1 MPAPDLSTPQ
11 LTVIAWVDPVIDAL
25 GYPPRST
32 YTERFWLS
40 ILGPS
45 TTWLIR
51 HIDAQLEGQPDGFTL
66 DLDATAAALGLGAA
80 RGRHSPLVRA
90 LHRCC
95 QFGAARA
102 DSDATLAVRRHLPPL
117 TRHQI
122 DRLPPTVRADH
133 DRWRAVE
140 RDAATLDGQ
149 RRRAR
154 RVALALAELGEDV
167 PTTEQ
172 RLHRFKVHPVV
183 ARDAAV
189 WAHRLLVAREPDGSL
204 NPAELAAADE
214 PPADPPAPRTAPASS
229 TPTPTSGPIPIGATR
244 PAPAPV
250 RRPQPTPADLGGDAA

>member
-1 MPAPDLSTPQ
+1 MPAPDLTTPQ
-11 LTVIAWVDPVIDAL
+11 LTVVAWSDPVIDAL
-25 GYPPRST
+25 GYSPRST

-51 HIDAQLEGQPDGFTL
+51 HIDARLEDQPDGFTL
-66 DLDATAAALGLGAA
+66 DLEATASALGLGSA

-90 LHRCC
+90 LHRSC

-102 DSDATLAVRRHLPPL
+102 TPDATLGVRRHLPPL

-133 DRWRAVE
+133 DHWRAVE

-149 RRRAR
+149 KRRAR

-172 RLHRFKVHPVV
+172 RLGRFKIHPIV

-189 WAHRLLVAREPDGSL
+189 WAHRLMVAREPDGSL
-204 NPAELAAADE
+204 NPVELAAVDAPVDR
-214 PPADPPAPRTAPASS
+214 PSVATPPAPP
-229 TPTPTSGPIPIGATR
+229 PESGPIPIGATR
-244 PAPAPV
+244 PAPARV
-250 RRPQPTPADLGGDAA
+250 RRPPPAAADLGGDAA

>member
-11 LTVIAWVDPVIDAL
+11 LTVVAWTDPVIDAL

-51 HIDAQLEGQPDGFTL
+51 HVDARLESEPEGFTL
-66 DLDATAAALGLGAA
+66 DLEATAAALGLGSA

-102 DSDATLAVRRHLPPL
+102 APDDTLAVRRHLPPL

-133 DRWRAVE
+133 DEWRAVE
-140 RDAATLDGQ
+140 RDAGTLHGQ
-149 RRRAR
+149 QRRAR
-154 RVALALAELGEDV
+154 RVALALAELGEDI

-172 RLHRFKVHPVV
+172 RLHRFKIHPVV
-183 ARDAAV
+183 AREAAV
-189 WAHRLLVAREPDGSL
+189 WAHRLMVARESGGTVDGSEPL
-204 NPAELAAADE
+204 TAGAAPSQ
-214 PPADPPAPRTAPASS
+214 PPRPAPDAPPRIGASRPAPTAPA
-229 TPTPTSGPIPIGATR
+229 PAT
-244 PAPAPV
+244 V
-250 RRPQPTPADLGGDAA
+250 DLGGDAA